1 MKIKNAV
8 VACFILPIG
17 VIITASNVHSQ
28 VTFSNITNATLY
40 ATDYMQS
47 TNSGG
52 SSYNYTP
59 GANGGTVASSGVI
72 HSNSYG
78 TNSATGSTAYWAT
91 LASGQDGWTNFGVP
105 NGNGPGTIFY
115 SRANSS
121 RTNPAGMSIGADQ
134 WYSTDQADGVLGT
147 YPQSA
152 TTYLAQ
158 SLYSG
163 TGTNAIHFDSTF
175 WLLANGGNNT
185 NGWDTLGW
193 SLMNSSQ
200 QTLLSINL
208 NDIAGDGSA
217 WQLSVTAAGNTSKQ
231 VLSITNTTWTT
242 LSGNSITHLGFN
254 ILNIGQTNEAIQV
267 LQYNNTSS
275 TNIPTVGAQGNFGV
289 ISTALITDGT
299 NASTLSGGDSV
310 GYLANFWTLADTNST
325 DLYTNTD
332 NSVSTVYTNFAQNNM
347 MMMSTLISVP
357 EPKTWILFGLSGLAL
372 VVYLRK
378 RDA

>member
-1 MKIKNAV
+1 
-8 VACFILPIG
+8 
-17 VIITASNVHSQ
+17 
-28 VTFSNITNATLY
+28 
-40 ATDYMQS
+40 
-47 TNSGG
+47 
-52 SSYNYTP
+52 
-59 GANGGTVASSGVI
+59 
-72 HSNSYG
+72 
-78 TNSATGSTAYWAT
+78 
-91 LASGQDGWTNFGVP
+91 
-105 NGNGPGTIFY
+105 
-115 SRANSS
+115 
-121 RTNPAGMSIGADQ
+121 MSIGADQ